1 MENKLVAI
9 VGPTAS
15 GKTDLVKALYQKF
28 SAVVISVDSR
38 QIYRKLDIGTGKD
51 KSFPQEMIDILDP
64 EENFSVIRFQQKVLK
79 IIDKA
84 FLRGKVPF
92 LVGGTGFYLDSVI
105 FKREYP
111 QVTPNEKLRSQYNK
125 KTVAE
130 LFEMLKEKDTESAKR
145 TGKNKRRLMRA
156 LEIIE
161 QTGKAV
167 PIFQN
172 NSLRFPSLILGIKID
187 SELLYPRIDERVD
200 ERIKDGMIAEV
211 RDLIQS
217 GISKQW
223 LKNLGLEYRFITEYL
238 EAETTKEEMI
248 QKLKFAIHSYAR
260 RQMTWWRRYP
270 NIKWLELKNFTKQDR
285 LKIHC
290 EAEKLVRQFLNILK

>member
-1 MENKLVAI
+1 MENKLIAI

-15 GKTDLVKALYQKF
+15 GKTDLAKALYRKF
-28 SAVVISVDSR
+28 SGVVISVDSR
-38 QIYRKLDIGTGKD
+38 QIYQKLDIGTGKD
-51 KSFPQEMIDILDP
+51 KSFLQEMIDIVSP
-64 EENFSVIRFQQKVLK
+64 EENFSVVRFQQKVLK
-79 IIDKA
+79 TIDKV

-105 FKREYP
+105 FQREYP
-111 QVTPNEKLRSQYNK
+111 QVAPNEKLRSQYNK
-125 KTVAE
+125 KTIAE
-130 LFEMLKEKDTESAKR
+130 LFGILKTKDVESAKR
-145 TGKNKRRLMRA
+145 TGKNKRRLIRA

-161 QTGKAV
+161 QTGKTI

-187 SELLYPRIDERVD
+187 SELLYQRIDERVD

-217 GISKQW
+217 GVSRTW

-238 EAETTKEEMI
+238 EAKTTRDKMI
-248 QKLKFAIHSYAR
+248 QQLKFAIHGYAR

-270 NIKWLELKNFTKQDR
+270 NIKWLELKNFTKQE
-285 LKIHC
+285 IHR
-290 EAEKLVRQFLNILK
+290 EAEKLVKQFLNI